1 MGSYT
6 FRVLGGAPMA
16 LGFAYPPPRAWCYM
30 KARPTPGTSFKLF
43 LGEHRAGPDATVPV
57 EISESQRGA

>member
-1 MGSYT
+1 
-6 FRVLGGAPMA
+6 MA